1 LISQNAMSCSWGG
14 HRTRPYAF
22 TEHGAVMAAN
32 ILKSRRA
39 IQMSVL
45 VVRAFI
51 RMRQMLTDQRDLTRK
66 LGEIEKML
74 TERLDV
80 HERAIVHV
88 LEQIMRL
95 LNPPAVP
102 EPPRKKIGFHV
113 RESRARYG
121 TRK

>member
-1 LISQNAMSCSWGG
+1 
-14 HRTRPYAF
+14 
-22 TEHGAVMAAN
+22 
-32 ILKSRRA
+32 
-39 IQMSVL
+39 
-45 VVRAFI
+45 
-51 RMRQMLTDQRDLTRK
+51 
-66 LGEIEKML
+66 
-74 TERLDV
+74 
-80 HERAIVHV
+80 V

>member
-1 LISQNAMSCSWGG
+1 
-14 HRTRPYAF
+14 
-22 TEHGAVMAAN
+22 
-32 ILKSRRA
+32 
-39 IQMSVL
+39 
-45 VVRAFI
+45 
-51 RMRQMLTDQRDLTRK
+51 MLTDQRDLTRK

-80 HERAIVHV
+80 HERAIVRV